1 MKIILY
7 VKFSRE
13 IFTLLPQKH
22 YNLKKSHY
30 SYTNNSQLLPLLN
43 HLQNP
48 FNFKSKEV
56 YIIKNRYK
64 LTSVFVLSHFTKI

>member
-13 IFTLLPQKH
+13 FFTPLPQKH

-30 SYTNNSQLLPLLN
+30 SYMNNS
-43 HLQNP
+43 
-48 FNFKSKEV
+48 
-56 YIIKNRYK
+56 
-64 LTSVFVLSHFTKI
+64 